1 MQTLESWSEPR
12 LIPGLACPACHHPL
26 GPVTGSST
34 ACGSCQQR
42 YPVVDGIPSFM
53 PGDSADRPPSEAIEL
68 SVILLGSEG
77 TIDPAL
83 LDEIARLGIS
93 YDIAEAEAADVGSAL
108 QRSRGR
114 YVMTIDAGA
123 TGLMPKLWFA
133 RDDADVVTVRRPV
146 AGRQTNVANGA
157 ARRILSVPASD
168 VGSPN
173 RIYRRPV
180 IEAIAGSSRTSTT
193 QAAILVDAVAAGYT
207 VNEIAPDR
215 DRPSPGTGPGQRR
228 IRVRTLYQLW
238 KLRNSIASA
247 DYDARAYDSIVPL
260 QRYWQRRRHHIIT
273 RAAAGFQCV
282 LDVGCGSS
290 RILSAPLN
298 MVGLDIQLHKL
309 RYARRFG
316 KPLVHGSI
324 FSLPFSDAAFDCV
337 ICSEVIEHIP
347 AEEKVFD
354 ELLRVLRPDGRLI
367 LGTPDYDRRRWRML
381 EWLYARAAPGG
392 YADEHITHYSRT
404 NLQRYLEGRGLTVES
419 VDYVGGAEMIFTLK
433 KSTPSQ
439 PSSARLDVTSGLRT
453 AGAPARNHPE
463 ELHRLS

>member
-1 MQTLESWSEPR
+1 MPTLESNREPR

-26 GPVTGSST
+26 GPVAGSSLT
-34 ACGSCQQR
+34 CASCQAR
-42 YPVVDGIPSFM
+42 YPVVDGIPSFV
-53 PGDSADRPPSEAIEL
+53 PGGGPDDEPSEGSEL
-68 SVILLGSEG
+68 SVIVLGSQG
-77 TIDPAL
+77 SVDPGL
-83 LDEIARLGIS
+83 LDEIARLGVTH
-93 YDIAEAEAADVGSAL
+93 DVTAGNAAEVAAAL

-123 TGLMPKLWFA
+123 IGLIPRLWAA
-133 RDDADVVTVRRPV
+133 REDADVVSVSRPTS
-146 AGRQTNVANGA
+146 GRQRNVANGA
-157 ARRILSVPASD
+157 VRRILSVPAD
-168 VGSPN
+168 DAGSPN
-173 RIYRRPV
+173 RIYGRSV
-180 IEAIAGSSRTSTT
+180 IRAIAGTSATSTT

-207 VNEIAPDR
+207 VKEIAADA
-215 DRPSPGTGPGQRR
+215 DRPSEASPPGQRR
-228 IRVRTLYQLW
+228 ISVRTLYGLW

-260 QRYWQRRRHHIIT
+260 QRYWQRRRHHVIT

-347 AEEKVFD
+347 AEETVFD

-367 LGTPDYDRRRWRML
+367 LGTPDYDRRRWRVL
-381 EWLYARAAPGG
+381 EWLYGRVSPGG
-392 YADEHITHYSRT
+392 YADEHITHYSRA
-404 NLQRYLEGRGLTVES
+404 NLQRYLEGRGLTVDS
-419 VDYVGGAEMIFTLK
+419 VDYVGGSEMIFTLK
-433 KSTPSQ
+433 NA
-439 PSSARLDVTSGLRT
+439 SAGRRSPRLEVTSGLRI
-453 AGAPARNHPE
+453 AGSPLRNHPE